1 MDKLIKRIKKSI
13 EFAEKEG
20 ENMDDVSWGMQEGI
34 LISYNEAKQII
45 ALREWK
51 LSAMKLLND
60 LDLQEVAKEMELK
73 PGEDIAINIL
83 PFIRKLKLK
92 LKLVSR

>member
-1 MDKLIKRIKKSI
+1 MDKIIERFKKSI
-13 EFAEKEG
+13 ELAEKEG

-60 LDLQEVAKEMELK
+60 LDLQEVAKEMNLK
-73 PGEDIAINIL
+73 LGEDIVSKIL
-83 PFIRKLKLK
+83 PYIKALKLK
-92 LKLVSR
+92 VVV

>member
-1 MDKLIKRIKKSI
+1 MDKLIERIKKSVK
-13 EFAEKEG
+13 FAEKEG

-73 PGEDIAINIL
+73 PGQDIVSKIL
-83 PFIRKLKLK
+83 PFIKELKSK
-92 LKLVSR
+92 AVR